1 MKTLCFVVLE
11 LFLFNS
17 IASPSPPSGTRE
29 IKRVLILYSEDRD
42 HPAHELTDQGIRS
55 AFESNQLYD
64 VQLYTEYLD
73 VTHFGKPSDARAMAD
88 FLRSK

>member
-42 HPAHELTDQGIRS
+42 HPGCFFRFALRKRID
-55 AFESNQLYD
+55 
-64 VQLYTEYLD
+64 
-73 VTHFGKPSDARAMAD
+73 RAGD
-88 FLRSK
+88 PLGLRIQSTL